1 MSKYRFKGN
10 GGQVPEPA
18 DTPEAEELLPVEP
31 EKPDCATLL
40 AQKEEELK
48 KSQDRLLRLAAEM
61 ENTKKR
67 IEREKADGVAFANES
82 LIRDLLPVVDN
93 LQRALEHS
101 EKEADFQSL
110 LDGVRMTL
118 KGFLDGLAKFGCVPF
133 ESLGTTFDPNLHEAV
148 MQQADP
154 EHPDRTV
161 IREFQKGYTLKD
173 RLIRP
178 AMVAVSKVSDDSS
191 QTE

>member
-1 MSKYRFKGN
+1 MSKHRFKGD

-18 DTPEAEELLPVEP
+18 EPPETEELIPVKTDQP
-31 EKPDCATLL
+31 ECNELL

-48 KSQDRLLRLAAEM
+48 KSQDRLLRFAAEM

-67 IEREKADGVAFANES
+67 IEREKADGIAFANET

-93 LQRALEHS
+93 LERALEHS

-118 KGFLDGLAKFGCVPF
+118 KGFLDGLAKYGCVPF
-133 ESLGTTFDPNLHEAV
+133 ESVGTTFDPNYHEAV
-148 MQQADP
+148 MQQEDP
-154 EHPDRTV
+154 EYPDRTV

-178 AMVAVSKVSDDSS
+178 AMVVVSKVSDDS
-191 QTE
+191 